1 MQAPRFC
8 SRRRTIRSS
17 WSYITS
23 CSRSPGSGLFGPRQS
38 ANTPIPGCRVDSWPS
53 RISISF
59 QIAAQFRAAHRV
71 AQLAQRLGLDL
82 ADALA
87 GECLVAPRGRYD
99 LRRLVER
106 VAPAVV

>member
-8 SRRRTIRSS
+8 SRRRTIWSS

-23 CSRSPGSGLFGPRQS
+23 CSRSPGSVLFGPRQS
-38 ANTPIPGCRVDSWPS
+38 ANTPILGCRVGSRPA
-53 RISISF
+53 RISVSF
-59 QIAAQFRAAHRV
+59 QVAAQFRAARRV

-87 GECLVAPRGRYD
+87 GECLAAPRVCQD

-106 VAPAVV
+106 VAPA